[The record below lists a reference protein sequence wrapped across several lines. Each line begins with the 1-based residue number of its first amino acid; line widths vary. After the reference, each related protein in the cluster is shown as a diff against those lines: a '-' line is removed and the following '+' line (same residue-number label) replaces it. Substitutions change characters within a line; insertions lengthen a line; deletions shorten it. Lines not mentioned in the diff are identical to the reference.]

1 MNLRYQRDLY
11 RVQLC
16 CDTDREETEQSYPL
30 QMCLRNTIEGL
41 LVCQTQKTD
50 GHLAI
55 CWDVTSRHS
64 LAQVTEDGQIP
75 PSVLQRILQAIL
87 KTLDGMERF
96 LIPCEY
102 LVLDPE
108 LLFLAPET
116 GEVRFICDFED
127 RQSFSKTLLTLGE
140 YVLEHMDHRDE
151 RAMCLG
157 YGLYRLAVE
166 ESFDKAGLQSL
177 CTTVTE
183 KKKVEPEKKQR
194 SFEAY
199 AAGENSPE
207 RYAGPEN
214 RERQDALEAFF
225 SEDEKEETHQLSPWQ
240 ICGGC
245 AVTILCGTGIM
256 EGVQYFRNGRH
267 LQLIWLGVAA
277 VLFLLS
283 SVAMLLL
290 WKLDRKRVGIS
301 EKKNRENNFPDVD
314 EKKQDKRSRHRPVE
328 TDRDIQEWSRDNR
341 NTAEQ
346 SQRGTGEY
354 EQYLQTKSHTANR
367 YDTGSYVKRERMMR
381 EPHLDLRCAPAG
393 REAGSEQ
400 PESWETTVLNRS
412 QPDRAKAELAFA
424 DGTRFPLAGQQ
435 WFIGKSPA
443 QADLCLTQSTVSRLH
458 ARIWEKKGA
467 YYIEDMHS
475 RNGTIVEGSLLEP
488 GERRKLASGM
498 QLVFADV
505 GCRFLTENDECEP
518 EYSRKV

>member
-140 YVLEHMDHRDE
+140 YVLEHMDHRDD
-151 RAMCLG
+151 RAMRLG

-183 KKKVEPEKKQR
+183 KKTVEPEMKQR

-199 AAGENSPE
+199 ATGENSPE

-245 AVTILCGTGIM
+245 TVAILCGTGIM

-290 WKLDRKRVGIS
+290 WKIDGKREHMA
-301 EKKNRENNFPDVD
+301 EKKNGANDFLDVNG
-314 EKKQDKRSRHRPVE
+314 KKQDKRSRCRTAE
-328 TDRDIQEWSRDNR
+328 TDRDIQEWSRYKQNVD
-341 NTAEQ
+341 EQ
-346 SQRGTGEY
+346 SQRG
-354 EQYLQTKSHTANR
+354 
-367 YDTGSYVKRERMMR
+367 TGSYVKRERMMG

-393 REAGSEQ
+393 KEAASEQ

-435 WFIGKSPA
+435 WFIGKSSA
-443 QADLCLTQSTVSRLH
+443 KADLCLPQSTVSRLH
-458 ARIWEKKGA
+458 ARIWEKEGA

-488 GERRKLASGM
+488 GERRRLASGM
-498 QLVFADV
+498 HLIFADV
-505 GCRFLTENDECEP
+505 SCRFLIENDECEP

>member
-87 KTLDGMERF
+87 KTLDSMERF
-96 LIPCEY
+96 LVPCEY

-116 GEVRFICDFED
+116 GEVRFICDFEN

-140 YVLEHMDHRDE
+140 YVLEHMDHRDD
-151 RAMCLG
+151 RAMHLG

-166 ESFDKAGLQSL
+166 ECFDKAGLENL
-177 CTTVTE
+177 CITVTE
-183 KKKVEPEKKQR
+183 EKTVEPEMKQR
-194 SFEAY
+194 SFESDASR
-199 AAGENSPE
+199 ENLSE

-214 RERQDALEAFF
+214 RERQEALEAFF

-245 AVTILCGTGIM
+245 AVAILCGTGIM

-267 LQLIWLGVAA
+267 LQLIWLGVAV
-277 VLFLLS
+277 VLFLVS
-283 SVAMLLL
+283 SVAMLIL
-290 WKLDRKRVGIS
+290 WKIDGKREHMA
-301 EKKNRENNFPDVD
+301 EKKNRVNDFPDVSV
-314 EKKQDKRSRHRPVE
+314 KKQDKQSRHRPVE
-328 TDRDIQEWSRDNR
+328 TDRD
-341 NTAEQ
+341 
-346 SQRGTGEY
+346 
-354 EQYLQTKSHTANR
+354 
-367 YDTGSYVKRERMMR
+367 DTGRYVKSERMMR
-381 EPHLDLRCAPAG
+381 DPRLDMLCTPAG
-393 REAGSEQ
+393 KEAVSEQ
-400 PESWETTVLNRS
+400 PESWETTVLNRL

-458 ARIWEKKGA
+458 ARIWEKEGA

-498 QLVFADV
+498 QLIFADV
-505 GCRFLTENDECEP
+505 SCRFLTENDECKP
-518 EYSRKV
+518 EYSRQVY